1 MRLSQNNLGNA
12 YLSLPETDEKT
23 IARNARR
30 ALHHFDRALRIQCRD
45 KSSRAYG
52 ITQYNRAQAHYR
64 LAQTSPGGNPKV
76 AVTCLEEA
84 LAAFQS
90 CGEDRY
96 TQLVRAQLER
106 IMPAVVVHE
115 RRRSICEEK

>member
-1 MRLSQNNLGNA
+1 MRGAPCVTLTALSA
-12 YLSLPETDEKT
+12 SS
-23 IARNARR
+23 RR
-30 ALHHFDRALRIQCRD
+30 DT
-45 KSSRAYG
+45 SSRAYG

-84 LAAFQS
+84 FAAFQS

-106 IMPAVVVHE
+106 IC
-115 RRRSICEEK
+115 RQ